1 MAPTA
6 RPRFGTDLS
15 NRSAPIGDADSGAG
29 LKLLLGTDWTSY
41 VSAPLHPS
49 SLQNVRPPADAGSKA
64 FAAAAAAGDADL
76 KMRFEGN
83 LVERAAKVEPGGYR
97 PPRHR
102 LLSDMAPYEVASNIR
117 PALGEGRP
125 GRGGPAAATR
135 SVA

>member
-15 NRSAPIGDADSGAG
+15 NRTPPIGDADSGAG

-49 SLQNVRPPADAGSKA
+49 TLQNVRPPADAGSKA
-64 FAAAAAAGDADL
+64 FAASADVAGDADL

-83 LVERAAKVEPGGYR
+83 LVERAAKVEPE
-97 PPRHR
+97 PK
-102 LLSDMAPYEVASNIR
+102 I
-117 PALGEGRP
+117 
-125 GRGGPAAATR
+125 
-135 SVA
+135 